1 MTATVIQPPP
11 YRSPE
16 WRAWRRAGL
25 GASDLP
31 AVVGCPDAYRT
42 EYQLWTEKVATDA
55 PPEDDPSDAMRFGAF
70 AEPFA
75 LMRWEE
81 STGLHLIAGETWV
94 DGRWPNLWATLDGR
108 QPDRRLGV
116 EAKYTTRRWD
126 GGIPE
131 RVEVQALAQIGLADL
146 AAVDVIRLGSR
157 GDVSVHR
164 IERDEDR
171 VRALL
176 DLGQTWYE
184 RHVVAG
190 IEPPLD
196 GSPEARR
203 SLDRLVGAEEREADE
218 RQRDWLADLRRTR
231 AALERLRTAEEALV
245 RGIKASMAGAGVLM
259 APALARVTWSP
270 VKGRR
275 TTDWKA
281 VAAEVGAPPEL
292 VEKHT
297 RMGEPTTR
305 FAVEFEE
312 DGE

>member
-1 MTATVIQPPP
+1 MTATLIQPPA

-16 WRAWRRAGL
+16 WHLWRRFGL

-31 AVVGCPDAYRT
+31 AIVGCPDAYRT
-42 EYQLWTEKVATDA
+42 EYQLWAEKTATE
-55 PPEDDPSDAMRFGAF
+55 PPEDDPSDVMRMGAF
-70 AEPFA
+70 LEDYA

-81 STGLHLIAGETWV
+81 STGLHLVTGETWV
-94 DGRWPNLWATLDGR
+94 DTRWPNLWATLDGR
-108 QPDRRLGV
+108 EPKRRIGV
-116 EAKYTTRRWD
+116 EAKYQSRGGGD
-126 GGIPE
+126 GDLPE
-131 RVEVQALAQIGLADL
+131 RFVVQAFGQIGLADL
-146 AAVDVIRLGSR
+146 LSVDVIRLDPR
-157 GDVSVHR
+157 GGIHVGRV
-164 IERDEDR
+164 ERDDSR
-171 VRALL
+171 VFPLL
-176 DLGQTWYE
+176 DLGQAWYE
-184 RHVVAG
+184 RHVIGGEA
-190 IEPPLD
+190 PPLD

-203 SLDRLVGAEEREADE
+203 ALDRLVGTEQREADE
-218 RQRDWLADLRRTR
+218 RQRDLLADLRRTR
-231 AALERLRTAEEALV
+231 VALERLTKAEESLV
-245 RGIKASMAGAGVLM
+245 RDIKASMAGAGVLV